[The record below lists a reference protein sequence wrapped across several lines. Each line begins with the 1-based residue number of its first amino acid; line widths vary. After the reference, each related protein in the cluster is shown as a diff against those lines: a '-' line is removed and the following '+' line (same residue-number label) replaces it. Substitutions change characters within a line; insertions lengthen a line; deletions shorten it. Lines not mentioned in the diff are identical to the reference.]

1 MSTKDP
7 LDALR
12 AAISAKYEIV
22 PVNASGSPAGSLRA
36 ATHLRLST
44 ATTLPKN
51 APTRLR
57 KAGSSMTDPSSQP
70 DGFFMLEAV
79 YLAWLLRDTPGGEY
93 MKQAREHG
101 LPAGG
106 FVSLTERKSIVDWL
120 KRAITLLDSIV
131 PLSESTTPPGS
142 PPPSVYRRLP
152 PPSSSTHTQ
161 PLPSTST
168 RSRGDVGTTTSPSKR
183 RYVPDPADMEV
194 VKKIRQGEIELRDHN
209 TVLRGIKNN
218 NFSSVRS
225 AFVAK
230 LKTLKGAGK
239 TGTAVPGAAP
249 LSDPKAQA
257 RKQKNMYPIIMISS
271 SPTSLI
277 TMYNVRRFFQEWL
290 YRFEPST
297 EARAR
302 AATEGTARAEDLVI
316 IDRERT
322 TIEPGGQA
330 RATAQRYYV
339 VDSVE
344 ALNKFGADAWD
355 RVVCVLTTG
364 QLWQFRPYKWCEPR
378 ILFHHVKGIYVSWA
392 NDPPNPKIKD
402 WNVTELKIDP
412 HRRHVDK
419 SSVAYFWKTLD
430 TWTALHKPSLMN
442 T

>member
-1 MSTKDP
+1 MSAMDP

-12 AAISAKYEIV
+12 AAISAKYEIE
-22 PVNASGSPAGSLRA
+22 PVNSSGVPASTLRS

-44 ATTLPKN
+44 AVTFPKN

-57 KAGSSMTDPSSQP
+57 KVGSAATNPPSEP

-79 YLAWLLRDTPGGEY
+79 YLAWSLRDTPGGEY

-106 FVSLTERKSIVDWL
+106 FVGLTERKNIVDWL
-120 KRAITLLDSIV
+120 KRSVTGLDSIV
-131 PLSESTTPPGS
+131 PLSGSTTPPGS

-152 PPSSSTHTQ
+152 APPLSTPDTQ
-161 PLPSTST
+161 TSLSTST
-168 RSRGDVGTTTSPSKR
+168 RTRGDSGPTASPPKR
-183 RYVPDPADMEV
+183 RYVPDAADVEV
-194 VKKIRQGEIELRDHN
+194 VKKIRQGEVELRDHN
-209 TVLRGIKNN
+209 TVLRGTKNN
-218 NFSSVRS
+218 NFSSVRNAS
-225 AFVAK
+225 VAK
-230 LKTLKGAGK
+230 LKSLKEAKKAGAS
-239 TGTAVPGAAP
+239 AP
-249 LSDPKAQA
+249 VVTQLSDPKVQA

-277 TMYNVRRFFQEWL
+277 TMYNVRRFLQESI
-290 YRFEPST
+290 FEPSA

-302 AATEGTARAEDLVI
+302 AAAEGTTRAEDLI
-316 IDRERT
+316 PIDRERT

-330 RATAQRYYV
+330 RASAQRYYV

-364 QLWQFRPYKWCEPR
+364 QVWQFRPYKWSEPR
-378 ILFHHVKGIYVSWA
+378 VLFHHVKGIYVSWA
-392 NDPPNPKIKD
+392 NDPPNPKVKD

-419 SSVAYFWKTLD
+419 STVAYFWKTLD
-430 TWTALHKPSLMN
+430 TWTATHKPSLMI

>member
-1 MSTKDP
+1 MSAMDP

-12 AAISAKYEIV
+12 AAISAKYEIK
-22 PVNASGSPAGSLRA
+22 PVNSSGAPVTSLRV
-36 ATHLRLST
+36 ATHLRLS
-44 ATTLPKN
+44 AAVTLPKN

-57 KAGSSMTDPSSQP
+57 RVGSSATDPASEP

-79 YLAWLLRDTPGGEY
+79 YLAWSLRDASGGEY

-106 FVSLTERKSIVDWL
+106 FVGLTERKSIVDWL
-120 KRAITLLDSIV
+120 RRVVTVLDSIV

-152 PPSSSTHTQ
+152 VPPSSAPHTQ
-161 PLPSTST
+161 ALPPTSA
-168 RSRGDVGTTTSPSKR
+168 RSRGDAGSTSSPKR
-183 RYVPDPADMEV
+183 RYVPDTADVEV
-194 VKKIRQGEIELRDHN
+194 VKKIRQGEVELRDHN

-218 NFSSVRS
+218 NFSSVRNTY
-225 AFVAK
+225 VAK
-230 LKTLKGAGK
+230 LKNLKEAK
-239 TGTAVPGAAP
+239 KSGTTAP
-249 LSDPKAQA
+249 IATQLSDPKAQA

-277 TMYNVRRFFQEWL
+277 TMYNVRRFLQESI
-290 YRFEPST
+290 FEPSA

-302 AATEGTARAEDLVI
+302 AAAEGTTRAEDLI
-316 IDRERT
+316 PIDRERT

-330 RATAQRYYV
+330 RASAQRYYV

-364 QLWQFRPYKWCEPR
+364 QVWQFRPYKWSEPR
-378 ILFHHVKGIYVSWA
+378 VLFHHVKGIYVSWA
-392 NDPPNPKIKD
+392 NDPPNPKVKD

-419 SSVAYFWKTLD
+419 STVAYFWKTLD
-430 TWTALHKPSLMN
+430 TWTAAHKPALV
-442 T
+442 TA